1 MVMVAI
7 PKIVTKYH
15 QQFIERSETF
25 WCLTHFSIG
34 KGWLKRLAVL
44 VTHLEGEEV
53 S

>member
-15 QQFIERSETF
+15 QQFIERSETI
-25 WCLTHFSIG
+25 WCFTHFSIG